1 MEEQAEVVEIREVPN
16 ELSFG
21 RRFLRFLLRLF
32 VVIII
37 GAALGIGAYYGI
49 PALYRDFIEPIQ
61 SNSDRIA
68 ALEESVA
75 RVQVDFREKNAMLV
89 SNLAGVEGEIAQQR
103 EDLSELTVGEEGL
116 FSRVTDI
123 EQALEDSQLLPNRI
137 EDLEESQRALAIRFD
152 AFEESIGDREVPY
165 ERLAAQLQLLRVM
178 ELVTRARLWMMQSN
192 LGEASEDLT
201 LAKDALENLEIEDG
215 DEETLMLIVD
225 RLDQVLLEIS
235 LNPIIAADDLEIVWQ
250 YLLLATEP

>member
-1 MEEQAEVVEIREVPN
+1 MEEQVEVVEVREVPN

-21 RRFLRFLLRLF
+21 KRFLRFLLRLF
-32 VVIII
+32 VVVII
-37 GAALGIGAYYGI
+37 GVALGIGAYYGL

-75 RVQVDFREKNAMLV
+75 RVQVDFREKNAMIV
-89 SNLAGVEGEIAQQR
+89 SDLAGVEGELAQQR

-116 FSRVTDI
+116 VSRVTDI
-123 EQALEDSQLLPNRI
+123 EQAMEENELLSNRI
-137 EDLEESQRALAIRFD
+137 DDLEESQRALVVRFD
-152 AFEESIGDREVPY
+152 ALEESIGDREIPY
-165 ERLAAQLQLLRVM
+165 ERLATQLQLLRVM
-178 ELVTRARLWMMQSN
+178 ELVTRARLWMMQGN
-192 LGEASEDLT
+192 LGEASEDIT
-201 LAKDALENLEIEDG
+201 FAKDVLEALEIDG
-215 DEETLMLIVD
+215 RDEETLILIVD

>member
-1 MEEQAEVVEIREVPN
+1 MEEQVEVVEVREVPN

-21 RRFLRFLLRLF
+21 KRFLRFLLRLF
-32 VVIII
+32 VVVII
-37 GAALGIGAYYGI
+37 GVALGIGAYYGL

-75 RVQVDFREKNAMLV
+75 RVQVDFREKNAMIV
-89 SNLAGVEGEIAQQR
+89 SDLAGVEGELAQQR

-116 FSRVTDI
+116 VSRVTDI
-123 EQALEDSQLLPNRI
+123 EQAMEENELLSNRI
-137 EDLEESQRALAIRFD
+137 EDLEESQRALVVRFD
-152 AFEESIGDREVPY
+152 ALEESIGDREIPY
-165 ERLAAQLQLLRVM
+165 ERLATQLQLLRVM
-178 ELVTRARLWMMQSN
+178 ELVTRARLWMMQGN
-192 LGEASEDLT
+192 LGEASEDIT
-201 LAKDALENLEIEDG
+201 FAKDVLEALEIDDG
-215 DEETLMLIVD
+215 DEETLILIVD

>member
-1 MEEQAEVVEIREVPN
+1 MEEQVEVVEVREVPN

-21 RRFLRFLLRLF
+21 KRFLRFLLRLF
-32 VVIII
+32 VVVII
-37 GAALGIGAYYGI
+37 GVALGIGAYYGL

-75 RVQVDFREKNAMLV
+75 RVQVDFREKNAMIV
-89 SNLAGVEGEIAQQR
+89 SDLAGVEGELAQQR

-116 FSRVTDI
+116 VSRVTDI
-123 EQALEDSQLLPNRI
+123 EQAMEENELLSNRI
-137 EDLEESQRALAIRFD
+137 EDLEESQRALVVRFD
-152 AFEESIGDREVPY
+152 ALEESIGDREIPY
-165 ERLAAQLQLLRVM
+165 ERLATQLQLLRVM
-178 ELVTRARLWMMQSN
+178 ELVTRARLWMMQGN
-192 LGEASEDLT
+192 LGEASEDIT
-201 LAKDALENLEIEDG
+201 FAKDVLEALEIDGG
-215 DEETLMLIVD
+215 DEETLILIVD